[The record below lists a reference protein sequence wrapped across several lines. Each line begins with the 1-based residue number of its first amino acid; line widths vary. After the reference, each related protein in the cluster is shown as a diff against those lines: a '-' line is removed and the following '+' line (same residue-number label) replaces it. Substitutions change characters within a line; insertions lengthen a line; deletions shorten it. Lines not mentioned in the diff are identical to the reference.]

1 MSARQP
7 KRALLVID
15 VQNEYVSGNLR
26 IEFPA
31 IQSSLERIGA
41 AMDAAHAAGIPIVVV
56 QHLAPADSPLFARGS
71 RQAELHEV
79 VASRPY
85 QHKVEKQ
92 LASSFVGTG
101 LAGWLRERDIDTL
114 AVVGYMTQHCD
125 DSTIRQA
132 IHEAGRWNTCTT
144 PAARCP
150 TATAPARP
158 ARKRSTGSSASSCSP
173 PSPPCSAPRSGWKA
187 SPAGTFRNATTSTTP
202 TSEPWSTAETAPP
215 PSPGRPS
222 AQPTSEPRAGNGFQP
237 GNSRS
242 RGSGTAQ

>member
-101 LAGWLRERDIDTL
+101 LADWLRERDIDTL

-132 IHEAGRWNTCTT
+132 IHEGWQVEYLHDASGSVPYRNRAGQASAEEIHRIFGIVLQSSFAAVLSTEEWLESLAGR
-144 PAARCP
+144 P
-150 TATAPARP
+150 
-158 ARKRSTGSSASSCSP
+158 
-173 PSPPCSAPRSGWKA
+173 
-187 SPAGTFRNATTSTTP
+187 
-202 TSEPWSTAETAPP
+202 
-215 PSPGRPS
+215 
-222 AQPTSEPRAGNGFQP
+222 
-237 GNSRS
+237 
-242 RGSGTAQ
+242 

>member
-26 IEFPA
+26 IEFPS

-71 RQAELHEV
+71 PAGRA
-79 VASRPY
+79 ARGGR
-85 QHKVEKQ
+85 
-92 LASSFVGTG
+92 LAALPAQGGKATG
-101 LAGWLRERDIDTL
+101 QFLRRAPGWPDRLRERDIDTL

-132 IHEAGRWNTCTT
+132 IHEGWQVEYLHDASGSVPYRNRAGQASAEEIHRIFGIVLQSSFAAVLSTEEWLESLAGRHVPERDNIYD
-144 PAARCP
+144 
-150 TATAPARP
+150 
-158 ARKRSTGSSASSCSP
+158 S
-173 PSPPCSAPRSGWKA
+173 
-187 SPAGTFRNATTSTTP
+187 N
-202 TSEPWSTAETAPP
+202 
-215 PSPGRPS
+215 
-222 AQPTSEPRAGNGFQP
+222 QRALAN
-237 GNSRS
+237 R
-242 RGSGTAQ
+242 

>member
-101 LAGWLRERDIDTL
+101 LADWLRERDIDTL

-132 IHEAGRWNTCTT
+132 IHEGWQVEYLHDASGSVLPQPRRPGQRGRDPPDLRHRPAVLLRRRAQHRGVAGKPR
-144 PAARCP
+144 
-150 TATAPARP
+150 RP
-158 ARKRSTGSSASSCSP
+158 AR
-173 PSPPCSAPRSGWKA
+173 SGTRQHLRLQPA
-187 SPAGTFRNATTSTTP
+187 SPGQPLKRR
-202 TSEPWSTAETAPP
+202 
-215 PSPGRPS
+215 RPRGAAS

>member
-101 LAGWLRERDIDTL
+101 LADWLRERDIDTL

-132 IHEAGRWNTCTT
+132 IHEGWQVEYLHDASGSVPYRNRAGQASAEEIHRIFGIVLQSSF
-144 PAARCP
+144 AAVLSTGGMAGKPR
-150 TATAPARP
+150 RP
-158 ARKRSTGSSASSCSP
+158 AR
-173 PSPPCSAPRSGWKA
+173 SG
-187 SPAGTFRNATTSTTP
+187 NATTSTTP
-202 TSEPWSTAETAPP
+202 TSGPWPTAETAPP
-215 PSPGRPS
+215 RTRAAS